1 MGRERNG
8 LLHQLESVQMGKSE
22 SVTGN
27 RRTIKSR
34 WRADYKRVIKSF
46 SRPAAGHG
54 PPDPDDIRPPQVL
67 LQTVKYLLSEV
78 VPSQS
83 LPWNEV
89 YDFVFDRLRAVRQD
103 LVIQG
108 TPSVE
113 SVEILEP
120 IARFLAYAGYRS
132 CEEPASRFDA
142 VIHRQHLLECVQRL
156 LVLYDRKEQESG
168 GSATGCDGR
177 ADTEALYLVLA
188 PGSAD
193 ALQRALQ
200 LPAAYRSDTVKS
212 ALEFSLA
219 CYSGNYVR
227 ALRRLPPL
235 PPLLACLAALHVPHL
250 RRWAACRHCRHC
262 SPASPHY
269 TCRTSAGPAGD
280 ECGLQQPHP
289 ALPEHCARRPLLGGQ
304 RGRSRGRV
312 SALRA
317 ERRRRRR
324 NIFRQEP
331 FRPQCTSAYA
341 GPPESSRPE
350 AGCGRRHKIVAG
362 RTCVIIWEA
371 VSIKWHIGLRAKG
384 QNM

>member
-1 MGRERNG
+1 MNSSSTVNTFIRGKCMSMCPEKEIRMRERNG

-269 TCRTSAGPAGD
+269 TCRTSA
-280 ECGLQQPHP
+280 
-289 ALPEHCARRPLLGGQ
+289 
-304 RGRSRGRV
+304 
-312 SALRA
+312 
-317 ERRRRRR
+317 
-324 NIFRQEP
+324 
-331 FRPQCTSAYA
+331 AYA

>member
-1 MGRERNG
+1 MNSISTLNTFIRGKCMSMCPEKEITMRERNG

-132 CEEPASRFDA
+132 CEEPASLFDA
-142 VIHRQHLLECVQRL
+142 VIHRRHLLECVQRL
-156 LVLYDRKEQESG
+156 LVLYDRQEQESG

-200 LPAAYRSDTVKS
+200 LPAAYRQ
-212 ALEFSLA
+212 
-219 CYSGNYVR
+219 
-227 ALRRLPPL
+227 ALRVMSVAYSSRTLRYPTAVLADLFSAGSAAEVVDECRHYGLSADVDAGISFDKNRFDLSVRVRTPVRLK
-235 PPLLACLAALHVPHL
+235 AVDRKLAAADVTKL
-250 RRWAACRHCRHC
+250 
-262 SPASPHY
+262 
-269 TCRTSAGPAGD
+269 
-280 ECGLQQPHP
+280 
-289 ALPEHCARRPLLGGQ
+289 LLG
-304 RGRSRGRV
+304 
-312 SALRA
+312 
-317 ERRRRRR
+317 
-324 NIFRQEP
+324 EP
-331 FRPQCTSAYA
+331 
-341 GPPESSRPE
+341 
-350 AGCGRRHKIVAG
+350 V
-362 RTCVIIWEA
+362 
-371 VSIKWHIGLRAKG
+371 
-384 QNM
+384 

>member
-1 MGRERNG
+1 MNSCSTMNTFIRGKCMSMCPEKEIRMRERNG

-34 WRADYKRVIKSF
+34 RRADYKRVIKSF

-156 LVLYDRKEQESG
+156 LVLYDRQERESG
-168 GSATGCDGR
+168 RSATGCDGR

-200 LPAAYRSDTVKS
+200 LPAAYRQ
-212 ALEFSLA
+212 
-219 CYSGNYVR
+219 
-227 ALRRLPPL
+227 ALRVMSVAYSSRTLRYPSAALADLFLTGSAAEVVDECRHYGLSADVDAGISFDKNRFDLSVRVRTPVRLE
-235 PPLLACLAALHVPHL
+235 AVDRKLAAADVTKL
-250 RRWAACRHCRHC
+250 
-262 SPASPHY
+262 
-269 TCRTSAGPAGD
+269 
-280 ECGLQQPHP
+280 
-289 ALPEHCARRPLLGGQ
+289 LLG
-304 RGRSRGRV
+304 
-312 SALRA
+312 
-317 ERRRRRR
+317 
-324 NIFRQEP
+324 EP
-331 FRPQCTSAYA
+331 
-341 GPPESSRPE
+341 
-350 AGCGRRHKIVAG
+350 V
-362 RTCVIIWEA
+362 
-371 VSIKWHIGLRAKG
+371 
-384 QNM
+384 

>member
-1 MGRERNG
+1 MNSISTLNTFIRGKCMSMCPEKEITMRERNG

-132 CEEPASRFDA
+132 CEEPASLFDA
-142 VIHRQHLLECVQRL
+142 VIHRRHLLECVQRL
-156 LVLYDRKEQESG
+156 LVLYDRQEQESG

-227 ALRRLPPL
+227 ALRRLPLL

-250 RRWAACRHCRHC
+250 RRQALRVMSVAYSSRTLRYPTAVLADLFSAGSAAEVVDECRHYGLSADVDAGISFDKNRFDL
-262 SPASPHY
+262 SVRV
-269 TCRTSAGPAGD
+269 RTPVRLKAVDRKLAAAD
-280 ECGLQQPHP
+280 VTKL
-289 ALPEHCARRPLLGGQ
+289 LLG
-304 RGRSRGRV
+304 
-312 SALRA
+312 
-317 ERRRRRR
+317 
-324 NIFRQEP
+324 EP
-331 FRPQCTSAYA
+331 
-341 GPPESSRPE
+341 
-350 AGCGRRHKIVAG
+350 V
-362 RTCVIIWEA
+362 
-371 VSIKWHIGLRAKG
+371 
-384 QNM
+384 